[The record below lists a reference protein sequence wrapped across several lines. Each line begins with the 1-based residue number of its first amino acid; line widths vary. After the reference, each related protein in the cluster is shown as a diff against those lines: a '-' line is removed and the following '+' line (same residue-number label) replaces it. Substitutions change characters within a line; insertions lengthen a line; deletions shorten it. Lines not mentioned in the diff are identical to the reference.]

1 MAMASVST
9 PAIAAMSP
17 FDISASQLT
26 GTVPRTGR
34 AICKAREPKELFL
47 IEGATHIDLYDK
59 PEYVGPAVKKLT
71 TFFEGNLKSR

>member
-17 FDISASQLT
+17 FDISAKQLT

-34 AICKAREPKELFL
+34 
-47 IEGATHIDLYDK
+47 DL
-59 PEYVGPAVKKLT
+59 
-71 TFFEGNLKSR
+71 